1 MNTNAEAPQR
11 PLNPSALHDRVTW
24 ILLFVAAIIAIFAWQ
39 YRVRFPFD
47 NTFITFRYAEHLA
60 KGLGLTWNVG
70 GAPTEGYTNFLY
82 IVFLAPFSLLGIDLV
97 LVSQVANICALALT
111 AVLIYQLT
119 ALLLRE
125 ESQSIARWP
134 SMLVSILFLLTPMNW
149 INALSGME
157 TSFFGLALIAAT
169 YTFAKAYYN
178 HTTFTFAFVLAFA
191 AALLRP
197 EGALLGGILWLIIL
211 TDGRVRSEVTKSFVI
226 YFVIPLIA
234 YTLFRYVY
242 FGSLVPNSFR
252 VKVLSGETVSL
263 FHLPG
268 TRYVLLFWGSS
279 LALVVMS
286 IFGLRRFPFGRIQTA
301 VLIFI
306 LSIAA
311 FYLFAVPLMAFYD
324 RFLYS
329 VFVML
334 FVLAGVGMF
343 KLCAGRSKLFSIAV
357 ITLLVV
363 LHFQRSIYSPRA
375 QEALG
380 STDESTKRY
389 REIAELLHNIPNHEQ
404 ISLCFAD
411 AGILPYYSGM
421 KNLDAVGLND
431 NEIARAH
438 SGQDVLRI
446 LADRRPDILLL
457 PLDPPRPEDDSCSHI
472 FRSGHGLVASVYEQ
486 IPHDTRFS
494 DYRSIVMLHPH
505 LYDIALMVN
514 IRSPHAREI
523 EAAFRIAEPS
533 SAGLIGPPPNCLY

>member
-1 MNTNAEAPQR
+1 MNTKADAPQR
-11 PLNPSALHDRVTW
+11 LLHPSALHDRVTW
-24 ILLFVAAIIAIFAWQ
+24 VLLFVAAIVAIIAWQ
-39 YRVRFPFD
+39 YRARFPFD
-47 NTFITFRYAEHLA
+47 DTFITFRYAEHLA
-60 KGLGLTWNVG
+60 KGLGLTWNIG

-97 LVSQVANICALALT
+97 LLSQIANICALTLT
-111 AVLIYQLT
+111 AILIYQLT

-125 ESQSIARWP
+125 ESKTNARWP
-134 SMLVSILFLLTPMNW
+134 SMLVSILFILTPMNW

-169 YTFAKAYYN
+169 YTFTKAYYDRSS
-178 HTTFTFAFVLAFA
+178 FTPAFIFAYL

-197 EGALLGGILWLIIL
+197 EGALLGGILWLIML
-211 TDGRVRSEVTKSFVI
+211 TDRRVRSEVTKSFVI
-226 YFVIPLIA
+226 YFVIPFIT

-242 FGSLVPNSFR
+242 FGSLLPNSFR
-252 VKVLSGETVSL
+252 VKVLSGEAVSL

-279 LALVVMS
+279 FALV
-286 IFGLRRFPFGRIQTA
+286 IWALFGLRRFPFGRIQSA
-301 VLIFI
+301 VLLFV
-306 LSIAA
+306 LAIAT

-334 FVLAGVGMF
+334 FVLAGEGMF
-343 KLCAGRSKLFSIAV
+343 KLCAGRSKMFCIAV
-357 ITLLVV
+357 IALLVL

-389 REIAELLHNIPNHEQ
+389 RMIAEILHNIPNHDL
-404 ISLCFAD
+404 ITLCFAD

-421 KNLDAVGLND
+421 KNIDAVGLND

-446 LADRRPDILLL
+446 IATRRPDILML
-457 PLDPPRPEDDSCSHI
+457 PVDPPRPEDDSCSHI

-486 IPHDTRFS
+486 IPHDARFS

-523 EAAFRIAEPS
+523 EAALRFAEPS